1 MASSAR
7 KSTRTPSK
15 NTPASPQDAVKVSGH
30 SSART
35 RRLWKTYGRVSSIA
49 AGVAA
54 TQASKLIWR
63 VSTGRVPPATPENPD
78 TTARE
83 AAIWAVVSGSLRELA
98 RITATR
104 KAVDYWIRSTGDLP
118 PGMTRSSVERV
129 AEDQATERPLAA
141 LRARVRAR

>member
-1 MASSAR
+1 MATAR
-7 KSTRTPSK
+7 ISTRTSSK
-15 NTPASPQDAVKVSGH
+15 NESTSKQQAPSLDAKG
-30 SSART
+30 SAKS

-54 TQASKLIWR
+54 TQASALIWR
-63 VSTGRVPPATPENPD
+63 LATGKVPPATPENPD
-78 TTARE
+78 TTAKE

-118 PGMTRSSVERV
+118 PGMTRSSLERV
-129 AEDQATERPLAA
+129 AQDEAAQRPLAA
-141 LRARVRAR
+141 LRARMRAR

>member
-1 MASSAR
+1 MATAR
-7 KSTRTPSK
+7 KSSRTSSSNKSATEQQAPVL
-15 NTPASPQDAVKVSGH
+15 DAKG
-30 SSART
+30 SAKS

-54 TQASKLIWR
+54 TQASALIWR
-63 VSTGRVPPATPENPD
+63 LATGKVPPATPENPD
-78 TTARE
+78 TTAKE

-118 PGMTRSSVERV
+118 PGMTSSSMERV
-129 AEDQATERPLAA
+129 AQDEAAQRPLAA
-141 LRARVRAR
+141 LRARLRAR

>member
-7 KSTRTPSK
+7 KSTRTSSRG
-15 NTPASPQDAVKVSGH
+15 TPASTQAAEELSGK

-35 RRLWKTYGRVSSIA
+35 RRLWKTYGRMSSIA

-54 TQASKLIWR
+54 TQASALVWR
-63 VSTGRVPPATPENPD
+63 LATGKVPPATPENPD

-118 PGMTRSSVERV
+118 PGMTRQSVDRV
-129 AEDQATERPLAA
+129 AEDQAASRPLAA